1 MYLELYMFVERFQHR
16 AVDVFYKLP
25 RRIDCVL
32 LQVLDG
38 RTRGVYKS
46 RVCAQREL
54 FIGTE
59 K

>member
-1 MYLELYMFVERFQHR
+1 MFVERFQHR
-16 AVDVFYKLP
+16 AVDVLCKLP

-54 FIGTE
+54 FIGNE